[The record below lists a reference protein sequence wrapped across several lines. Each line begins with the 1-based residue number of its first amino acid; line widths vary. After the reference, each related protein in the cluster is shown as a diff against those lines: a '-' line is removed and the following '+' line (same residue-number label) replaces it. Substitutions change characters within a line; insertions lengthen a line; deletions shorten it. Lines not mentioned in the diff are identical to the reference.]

1 MFGIVSIDTGSA
13 KPDSRINLEMRC
25 AKFAFNGNIVGYLS
39 RTIAIIDDIKEH
51 LQSGTDVSSP
61 AFSYSHIRD
70 YEGNLLNPAIKNDYA
85 VYFLNERAGT
95 QRRGAYYLP
104 ITGKSNLKCRRTTKS
119 NYAAADKI
127 DEIELTLRSQT
138 AEEVETYEK
147 ARQEFEE
154 GGPKAED
161 IVASPDDDGLS
172 DTDAISEEDP
182 MYSR

>member
-1 MFGIVSIDTGSA
+1 MEFGVLQPKEVPDFGTEFVFSTFL
-13 KPDSRINLEMRC
+13 PDSRS
-25 AKFAFNGNIVGYLS
+25 V
-39 RTIAIIDDIKEH
+39 DDIKNH

-85 VYFLNERAGT
+85 VYFLNERQGT

-104 ITGKSNLKCRRTTKS
+104 ISGKSNLKRRRTTKS
-119 NYAAADKI
+119 SYAAADKI

-138 AEEVETYEK
+138 AEEAEVYEK

-154 GGPKAED
+154 GGPKVED
-161 IVASPDDDGLS
+161 VVASVEDDGLS
-172 DTDAISEEDP
+172 DTDAIGEEDP
-182 MYSR
+182 MFST